1 MVRKVKTIIK
11 LINKTSVTFGYISGI
26 ALIFAAIIT
35 TYDVVLRSIAGVH
48 TVWALEIS
56 QYSLLFAT
64 FMGAAFSLKEKCYIC
79 VDFVVNRLCGK
90 KKNLIDTIGGILITI
105 LFSWLSYLSFS
116 MSYQYFLKGWTTSTP
131 MKVKLYL
138 LILIISIGTAM
149 VVLQQISDLLVKY
162 LYKNKY

>member
-1 MVRKVKTIIK
+1 MKAVIK
-11 LINKTSVTFGYISGI
+11 LVNKTSNMFGCISG
-26 ALIFAAIIT
+26 LVLMFAAIIT
-35 TYDVVLRSIAGVH
+35 TYDVLLRSIAGVH

-79 VDFVVNRLCGK
+79 VDFAINRLCDK
-90 KKNLIDTIGGILITI
+90 KRNLIENINSILIVI

-116 MSYQYFLKGWTTSTP
+116 MTYQYFLKGWTTSTP

-138 LILIISIGTAM
+138 LILIISVGTAM
-149 VVLQQISDLLVKY
+149 VVLQQISDLLAKY
-162 LYKNKY
+162 FYKNETIN